1 MNKLNG
7 WQRAWVIVA
16 LLWLAPV
23 LFFAAITAPET
34 PEQLRAEQRALVVG
48 EVKYPEGDPQKT
60 TTVIAAPGQMDG
72 IKREL

>member
-1 MNKLNG
+1 
-7 WQRAWVIVA
+7 VA